1 MLTVGREHERKR
13 GEKDKSKIS
22 VEVSGRTE
30 WVFSVS
36 RKAEEEVEMGRG
48 DRKFGL
54 GFSDSGPV
62 RYLRGNV
69 KKQVSVVICEF
80 RVSRGSPR

>member
-54 GFSDSGPV
+54 GF
-62 RYLRGNV
+62 R
-69 KKQVSVVICEF
+69 
-80 RVSRGSPR
+80 

>member
-48 DRKFGL
+48 IGSL
-54 GFSDSGPV
+54 VWDSV
-62 RYLRGNV
+62 TLDLLD
-69 KKQVSVVICEF
+69 I
-80 RVSRGSPR
+80 